1 MSTPDDGLDGPKR
14 PWPSQP
20 SGRRQI
26 KRSLTE
32 LASPGKL
39 HRRPHLYRQQGSQSE
54 EKDRPPLS
62 PAILAAQGR
71 HSLDIPPSTTTTTPF
86 MSPNPSR
93 RASILGPR
101 GEKNG
106 ESREKR
112 EKMGIKTQLAQEK
125 ASIRTEGLKQS
136 LMDLNSFS
144 TTMTKRLDDTY
155 YSVLEKMS
163 TLQNTVFALKDLAGN
178 SHDLCESFD
187 KDARDLES
195 DIIRQLSAAGQFEE
209 QQRRISSLQKRI
221 HRGRDQIQTLASRVD
236 VVQTRVERWEQAD
249 RRWQEK
255 TRKKLKIIWSAT
267 TVLALVMIAFIVGM
281 KYANVEGQGGMR
293 WNASMSPNV
302 PPWLT
307 TLSSHQSESTEES
320 GRRLLWKAPLGD
332 DARLRAFDE
341 L

>member
-1 MSTPDDGLDGPKR
+1 M
-14 PWPSQP
+14 
-20 SGRRQI
+20 
-26 KRSLTE
+26 E
-32 LASPGKL
+32 
-39 HRRPHLYRQQGSQSE
+39 
-54 EKDRPPLS
+54 
-62 PAILAAQGR
+62 
-71 HSLDIPPSTTTTTPF
+71 
-86 MSPNPSR
+86 
-93 RASILGPR
+93 
-101 GEKNG
+101 
-106 ESREKR
+106 
-112 EKMGIKTQLAQEK
+112 IKTQLEQEK

-136 LMDLNSFS
+136 LMDLNAFS

-163 TLQNTVFALKDLAGN
+163 TLQNTVFALKDLAED
-178 SHDLCESFD
+178 SHNLCESFD
-187 KDARDLES
+187 KEARDLES

-255 TRKKLKIIWSAT
+255 TRKKLKIIWSVT

-281 KYANVEGQGGMR
+281 NYANVEGQGGMR

-307 TLSSHQSESTEES
+307 TLSSHHSESTEES

-332 DARLRAFDE
+332 DERLRAFDE